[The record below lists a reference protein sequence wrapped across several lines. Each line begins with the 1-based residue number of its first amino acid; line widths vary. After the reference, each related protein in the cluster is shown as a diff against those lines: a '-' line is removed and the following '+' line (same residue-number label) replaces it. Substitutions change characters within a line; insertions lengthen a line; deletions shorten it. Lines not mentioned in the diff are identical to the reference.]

1 MTVTPEKKY
10 RLCQFGSY
18 NVCVLIIFSF
28 VIFKGLDSVSFY
40 ASCPTFI
47 FPSNWFLELNRRLKM
62 STDQDSSIHSKHIA
76 EVHNVP
82 ISVLIRPFASILDN
96 VKVESLMKTIQNEEE
111 SDNVPPIDVLWVKGR
126 QGGDYFYSFGGC
138 HRYEAYKRLNRET
151 IPCKLFR
158 STTGDLRTYLGSS
171 TPDLL

>member
-1 MTVTPEKKY
+1 MIITPEKKCS
-10 RLCQFGSY
+10 RCHFGSH
-18 NVCVLIIFSF
+18 NVCVLILFSF
-28 VIFKGLDSVSFY
+28 VIFKGLDSESFY
-40 ASCPTFI
+40 SSCPTFI
-47 FPSNWFLELNRRLKM
+47 FPKNWFLELNRRLKM

-82 ISVLIRPFASILDN
+82 ISVLIRPFASVLDN
-96 VKVESLMKTIQNEEE
+96 VKVESLMKTIQNEDEL
-111 SDNVPPIDVLWVKGR
+111 DKVPPIDVLWVKGR

-138 HRYEAYKRLNRET
+138 HRYEAYRRLNKET

-158 STTGDLRTYLGSS
+158 STISDLRTYLGSS

>member
-1 MTVTPEKKY
+1 
-10 RLCQFGSY
+10 
-18 NVCVLIIFSF
+18 
-28 VIFKGLDSVSFY
+28 
-40 ASCPTFI
+40 
-47 FPSNWFLELNRRLKM
+47 M

-82 ISVLIRPFASILDN
+82 ISVLIRPFASVLDN
-96 VKVESLMKTIQNEEE
+96 VKVESLMKTIQNEGE

-126 QGGDYFYSFGGC
+126 EGGDYFYSFGGC

>member
-1 MTVTPEKKY
+1 MTVIPEKKCS
-10 RLCQFGSY
+10 LCQFGPQ
-18 NVCVLIIFSF
+18 NVYVLILFSF

-47 FPSNWFLELNRRLKM
+47 FPSNWFLELNRRFKM
-62 STDQDSSIHSKHIA
+62 STDQESSIHSKHIA

-82 ISVLIRPFASILDN
+82 ISVLIRPFASVLDN
-96 VKVESLMKTIQNEEE
+96 VKVESLMKTIQNEGE
-111 SDNVPPIDVLWVKGR
+111 SDNVPPIDVLWVKR
-126 QGGDYFYSFGGC
+126 REGGDYFYSFGGC